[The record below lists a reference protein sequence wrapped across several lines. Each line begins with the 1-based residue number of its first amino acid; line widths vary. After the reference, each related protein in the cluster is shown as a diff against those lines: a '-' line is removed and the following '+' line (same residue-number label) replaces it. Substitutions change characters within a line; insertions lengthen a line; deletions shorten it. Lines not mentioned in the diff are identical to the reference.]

1 MSDPRYQ
8 PPSPSPFL
16 EPRSYSEAPPPH
28 HLPTIGALQE
38 TATEAKT
45 EGRKPQWDTK
55 RGGGGRGGCGVGV
68 LDLAF

>member
-16 EPRSYSEAPPPH
+16 EPRSYSEAPP